1 MGKKQNKSI
10 LLIQEKLRRREKR
23 IMKHIGQLDA
33 NNNMAT
39 INPTTS
45 VITLNTSGLST
56 PS

>member
-39 INPTTS
+39 INPTIS